1 MGQREMMETKFL
13 EEQTTICGMVA
24 VTAVTAVT
32 AVAGGN
38 LDIGG
43 VRGEGAC

>member
-24 VTAVTAVT
+24 VTAVTAV
-32 AVAGGN
+32 AGGN

-43 VRGEGAC
+43 VRGEGAR

>member
-24 VTAVTAVT
+24 VTVTAVT

-43 VRGEGAC
+43 VRGEGAR